1 MNNTHKHTRLIVITA
16 LFTAITAVC
25 TAFLS
30 FRVLTNEGYIH
41 FGDAIIMLS
50 AALLPTPYAVFVGAI
65 GGGVAD
71 LLAGAP
77 LWAPFTL
84 VIKAVVAL
92 CYSSKGEKLFTIRN
106 AVGFFPMTVITI
118 GGYYLAEALLY
129 GNWQT
134 PVFAIYGNV
143 IQSVGSVI
151 IFSVFALALDKVNFK
166 NKTLKLIGVRWK
178 EK

>member
-1 MNNTHKHTRLIVITA
+1 MNSTQKHTRLIVITA

-50 AALLPTPYAVFVGAI
+50 AAFLPTPYAVFVGAV
-65 GGGVAD
+65 GGGLAD

-84 VIKAVVAL
+84 VIKALVAL
-92 CYSSKGEKLFTIRN
+92 CYSNKGEKLLTIRN
-106 AVGFFPMTVITI
+106 AVGFFPMTVVTI
-118 GGYYLAEALLY
+118 GGYYLAESLIY
-129 GNWQT
+129 GNWKT

-143 IQSVGSVI
+143 IQSVGSVV
-151 IFSVFALALDKVNFK
+151 IFCVFAFALDKANFK
-166 NKTLKLIGVRWK
+166 NKTGKILGVK
-178 EK
+178 